1 MKRLL
6 IILWSVILAVCL
18 VLLSACTT
26 KKYVTVP
33 VTHTDTLYVTNHQRD
48 SINVRDSIYIKDRG
62 DTVWIERW
70 HTKYVERLRTDTLIE
85 HLTDTVS
92 VPVEVQVEV
101 PRRLTWWQQTRIHAG
116 ELLFALLIG
125 GAAFAVWRLKRK

>member
-1 MKRLL
+1 MKKALF
-6 IILWSVILAVCL
+6 IILSAF
-18 VLLSACTT
+18 LSACTT
-26 KKYVTVP
+26 TKYITVP
-33 VTHTDTLYVTNHQRD
+33 ITHTDTLYVTKHQRD

-85 HLTDTVS
+85 HRADTVS

-125 GAAFAVWRLKRK
+125 AAAFSVWRLKRK

>member
-1 MKRLL
+1 M
-6 IILWSVILAVCL
+6 WSVILAVCL
-18 VLLSACTT
+18 VLLTACTT
-26 KKYVTVP
+26 TKYVTVP
-33 VTHTDTLYVTNHQRD
+33 VTHTDTLYVATHQRD
-48 SINVRDSIYIKDRG
+48 SINVHDSIYIKDRD

-85 HLTDTVS
+85 HQTDTVS

-101 PRRLTWWQQTRIHAG
+101 PRRLTWWQQTRIHSG

-125 GAAFAVWRLKRK
+125 AAAFAVWRLKRK

>member
-1 MKRLL
+1 MKKALF
-6 IILWSVILAVCL
+6 IILSAF
-18 VLLSACTT
+18 LSACTT
-26 KKYVTVP
+26 TEYVTVP

-48 SINVRDSIYIKDRG
+48 SIHVRDSIYVHDRG

-85 HLTDTVS
+85 HRTDTVA
-92 VPVEVQVEV
+92 VPVEIQVEV

-116 ELLFALLIG
+116 ELLMVML
-125 GAAFAVWRLKRK
+125 AAAAAVAVLRMIKRK